1 MHYRIKGLDI
11 ALFRPLF
18 GLPEADL
25 AARGVRR
32 RVVDACPGFP
42 DRIEMRDA
50 AVGETVLL
58 LNHVHQPAN
67 TPFHSSHAVFV
78 REAAE
83 ETWDRIDEVPEVM
96 RRRLLS
102 IRAFDGGDMMIAA
115 EVIAGAELEPLI
127 ARFLDDPTVAYLH
140 AHYAAWGC
148 YAARIDRA

>member
-1 MHYRIKGLDI
+1 MHYRITGLDI
-11 ALFRPLF
+11 ELFRPLF

-25 AARGVRR
+25 AARGVER

-50 AVGETVLL
+50 AVGETILL
-58 LNHVHQPAN
+58 LNHTHQPAD

-83 ETWDRIDEVPEVM
+83 ATWEGVDEVPEVM

-102 IRAFDGGDMMIAA
+102 VRAFDREGMMIAA
-115 EVIAGAELEPLI
+115 EVVAGAELEPLI
-127 ARFLDDPTVAYLH
+127 ARFLDNPTVAYLH